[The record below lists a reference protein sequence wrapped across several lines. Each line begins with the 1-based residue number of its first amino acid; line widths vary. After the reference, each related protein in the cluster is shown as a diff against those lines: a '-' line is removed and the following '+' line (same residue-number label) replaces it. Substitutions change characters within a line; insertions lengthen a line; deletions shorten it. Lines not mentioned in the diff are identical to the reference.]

1 MNAQGACNGL
11 HEVTGLADRIA
22 SGRPWPLGVVLG
34 GPHAAER
41 GSILTNPQQ
50 HDLLRIR
57 VQESQSP
64 FEKVLRKYAVRVE
77 TIISSVSDRGL
88 CAPPQTQRARLRDRS
103 HQTLPASRPQRAAA
117 ASTVR
122 MDETPWY
129 MRKVRVGRMKKRQYD
144 FRPGCRDHISRLLFP
159 QNSDRYLPFLF
170 LDARVEPG
178 QLATEC

>member
-11 HEVTGLADRIA
+11 HRVTGVADDT
-22 SGRPWPLGVVLG
+22 SPGCPWTLGVVTG
-34 GPHAAER
+34 GPHAAGL
-41 GSILTNPQQ
+41 GSIPTNPQQ
-50 HDLLRIR
+50 DNLLRTR
-57 VQESQSP
+57 AQQPQVPLERDLP
-64 FEKVLRKYAVRVE
+64 KCLVRTE
-77 TIISSVSDRGL
+77 IINSSVSDRGR
-88 CAPPQTQRARLRDRS
+88 CRPPKTQRARPHHQS

-144 FRPGCRDHISRLLFP
+144 SRPGCREHNSRLLFP
-159 QNSDRYLPFLF
+159 QSSDRYLPFLF
-170 LDARVEPG
+170 LDARVELG